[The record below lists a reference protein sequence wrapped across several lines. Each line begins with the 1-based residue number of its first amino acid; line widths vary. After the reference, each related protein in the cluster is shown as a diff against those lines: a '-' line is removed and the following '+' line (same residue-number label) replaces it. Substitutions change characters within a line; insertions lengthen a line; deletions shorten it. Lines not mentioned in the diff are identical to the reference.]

1 MPSFGV
7 EHRRRARIT
16 ENNHATSR
24 EVPVALPTP
33 PDRIEEHFEE
43 HEGDVSYIRTE
54 ADLPPVAIIDRSPI
68 TVRHKII
75 FGMIAVIGAIA
86 WAIIA
91 FARGE
96 TVNAIWFV
104 VAAICTYII
113 GFRFYARLI
122 EMEIVR
128 PRDDHAT
135 PAEVFENGTDYLP
148 TDRRVVFGHHF
159 AAIAGAGPL
168 VGPVLATQMGYLPGS
183 IWIVFGAVLGGC
195 VQDYLVL
202 WISTRRRGR
211 SLGQMARDE
220 LGATGGVAAIV
231 GILVIMV
238 ILIAVLA
245 LVVVR
250 ALAQS
255 PWGVFS
261 IGMTIPIALFMG
273 CYLRFLR
280 PGRVTEVSLIGFG
293 LLLLAVACGNWVAET
308 SWGASWLSLSPVAL
322 TWFIII
328 YGFAASVL
336 PVWLL
341 LAPRDYLSTFMKVG
355 AIALLAVGICIAWP
369 IMQAP
374 ALSRFADRGDG
385 PVFAGSLFPFLFI
398 IIACGALSGF
408 HALISSGT
416 TPKLLEKESQ
426 MRFIGYGGML
436 TESFVAVM
444 ALITASIINQHL
456 YFTLNAPAAQTGT
469 TATSA
474 AQYVNGLGL
483 SGTPVTADQISQ
495 AASGVGEQSI
505 VSRTGGAP
513 TLAFGMSEVLQRV
526 FGGAGL
532 KAFWYHFA
540 IMFEALFILTTVDA
554 GTRVARFMLSDA
566 LGNLGG
572 PLVKL
577 RNPSWR
583 PGVWICSLAMVGA
596 WGSILLLGVTDPL
609 GGINTLFPL
618 FGIANQLLAAIALT
632 VITVV
637 VIKKGLLKWAWIPG
651 VPLLWD
657 LAVTLT
663 ASWQKIFS
671 ADPAVGYWTQH
682 FQYLAARNAGKT
694 SFGSAKNAHQLN
706 DVIRNTFIQG
716 TLSVIFAIVVVIV
729 LIAGVLMAL
738 RTIRGDGRPLSEDA
752 PLPSTLFAPSGL
764 IPTAGERKVQRQW
777 EALPGS
783 STRSVGA
790 Q

>member
-1 MPSFGV
+1 MAIK
-7 EHRRRARIT
+7 EH
-16 ENNHATSR
+16 
-24 EVPVALPTP
+24 
-33 PDRIEEHFEE
+33 DR
-43 HEGDVSYIRTE
+43 DVSFIHTDAE
-54 ADLPPVAIIDRSPI
+54 LPPVAIVDRSPI
-68 TVRHKII
+68 TTRHKIV
-75 FGMIAVIGAIA
+75 FAAIAVVGAVA

-96 TVNAIWFV
+96 TVNAVWFV
-104 VAAICTYII
+104 IAAICTYII

-122 EMEIVR
+122 EMKIVR

-135 PAEVFENGTDYLP
+135 PAEVLDDGTDYVP

-168 VGPVLATQMGYLPGS
+168 VGPVLATQMGYLPCS
-183 IWIVFGAVLGGC
+183 IWIIIGAVFGGA

-220 LGATGGVAAIV
+220 LGATGGAAALLGV
-231 GILVIMV
+231 LVIMV

-245 LVVVR
+245 LIVVK

-261 IGMTIPIALFMG
+261 IAMTIPIALFMG
-273 CYLRFLR
+273 FYLRFLR
-280 PGRVTEVSLIGFG
+280 PGRVSEVSAIGFV
-293 LLLLAVACGNWVAET
+293 LLLVAVASGNWVAET
-308 SWGASWLSLSPVAL
+308 SWGATWFTLSPVAL
-322 TWFIII
+322 SWCLII
-328 YGFAASVL
+328 YGLAASVL

-355 AIALLAVGICIAWP
+355 AVGLIAVGICIARP
-369 IMQAP
+369 LMQAP
-374 ALSRFADRGDG
+374 AVSHFATRGDG

-398 IIACGALSGF
+398 TIACGALSGF

-416 TPKLLEKESQ
+416 TPKLLEKEGQ
-426 MRFIGYGGML
+426 MRLIGYGGML

-456 YFTLNAPAAQTGT
+456 YFTLNAPAAQTGG
-469 TATSA
+469 TAATA
-474 AQYVNGLGL
+474 ADYVNKLGL
-483 SGTPVTADQISQ
+483 SGAPVTADQISQ
-495 AASGVGEQSI
+495 AASSVGEKSI

-513 TLAFGMSEVLQRV
+513 TLAWGMSEVLQRV

-532 KAFWYHFA
+532 RSFWYHFA

-554 GTRVARFMLSDA
+554 GTRVARFMLSDM

-572 PLVKL
+572 PLSKL
-577 RNPSWR
+577 QNPSWR
-583 PGVWICSLAMVGA
+583 PGVWVCSLAVVAA
-596 WGSILLLGVTDPL
+596 WGSTLLMGVTDPL

-651 VPLLWD
+651 APLLWD

-671 ADPAVGYWTQH
+671 GDPAVGYWTQH
-682 FQYLAARNAGKT
+682 SQYLAAKNAGKT
-694 SFGSAKNAHQLN
+694 AFGSAKNAHQMSE
-706 DVIRNTFIQG
+706 VIRNTFIQG
-716 TLSVIFAIVVVIV
+716 TLSILFALVVVIV
-729 LIAGVLMAL
+729 LIVGIVVSL
-738 RTIRGDGRPLSEDA
+738 RVIRGNGRPLTEEE
-752 PLPSTLFAPSGL
+752 PVPSKRFAPSGL
-764 IPTAGERKVQRQW
+764 IPTAAERQVQRQW
-777 EALPGS
+777 DAPDKVVS
-783 STRSVGA
+783 KAPAPS
-790 Q
+790 

>member
-1 MPSFGV
+1 V
-7 EHRRRARIT
+7 ETHHG
-16 ENNHATSR
+16 N
-24 EVPVALPTP
+24 
-33 PDRIEEHFEE
+33 
-43 HEGDVSYIRTE
+43 VSYIHTD
-54 ADLPPVAIIDRSPI
+54 ADVPAVAIIDRSPI
-68 TVRHKII
+68 GTKHKIV
-75 FGMIAVIGAIA
+75 FGAIAVLGAVA

-91 FARGE
+91 FVRGE
-96 TVNAIWFV
+96 TVNAVWFV
-104 VAAICTYII
+104 VAAICTYVI
-113 GFRFYARLI
+113 GYRFYARLI
-122 EMEIVR
+122 ETKVVR

-135 PAEVFENGTDYLP
+135 PAEVFDDGTDFVP
-148 TDRRVVFGHHF
+148 TDRRVLFGHHF

-183 IWIVFGAVLGGC
+183 IWIVIGAVFGGC

-220 LGATGGVAAIV
+220 LGATGGAAALIGV
-231 GILVIMV
+231 LAIMV

-245 LVVVR
+245 LIVVK

-261 IGMTIPIALFMG
+261 IAMTIPIALFMG

-280 PGRVTEVSLIGFG
+280 PGRVSEVSLIGFA
-293 LLLLAVACGNWVAET
+293 LLLLAVVSGNWVAET
-308 SWGASWLSLSPVAL
+308 SWGASWFTLSPVTL
-322 TWFIII
+322 CWCLII

-355 AIALLAVGICIAWP
+355 AIALLAIGICVARP
-369 IMQAP
+369 EMQAP
-374 ALSRFADRGDG
+374 AISQFATRGNG

-398 IIACGALSGF
+398 TIACGALSGF
-408 HALISSGT
+408 HSLISSGT

-426 MRFIGYGGML
+426 MRLIGYGGMI

-456 YFTLNAPAAQTGT
+456 YFTLNAPTAQTGG
-469 TATSA
+469 TAATA
-474 AQYVNGLGL
+474 AEYVNKLGL
-483 SGTPVTADQISQ
+483 SGAPATADQISQ
-495 AASGVGEQSI
+495 AASSVGEKSI

-513 TLAFGMSEVLQRV
+513 TLAWGMSEVLQRV

-532 KAFWYHFA
+532 KSFWYHFA
-540 IMFEALFILTTVDA
+540 IMFEALFILTTLDA
-554 GTRVARFMLSDA
+554 GTRVNRFMLSDA
-566 LGNLGG
+566 LGNFGG
-572 PLVKL
+572 PLAKL

-583 PGVWICSLAMVGA
+583 PGVWLCSLAVVAA
-596 WGSILLLGVTDPL
+596 WGSTLLMGVTDPL

-618 FGIANQLLAAIALT
+618 FGIANQLLAAIALI

-637 VIKKGLLKWAWIPG
+637 VIKKGLAKWAWIPG
-651 VPLLWD
+651 IPLVWD

-671 ADPAVGYWTQH
+671 PDPNVGYWTQH
-682 FQYLAARNAGKT
+682 SHYVAAKAAGKT
-694 SFGSAKNAHQLN
+694 AFGSAKTAGQLN

-716 TLSVIFAIVVVIV
+716 TLSILFAAIVMILVLAAIVVVYK
-729 LIAGVLMAL
+729 
-738 RTIRGDGRPLSEDA
+738 TIRGYGRPLTEDD
-752 PLPSTLFAPSGL
+752 PVPSRLFAPSGM
-764 IPTAGERKVQRQW
+764 IPRATERELQKQWDEHSLTQTRQ
-777 EALPGS
+777 PGS
-783 STRSVGA
+783 GVSSPASPSIGA
-790 Q
+790 LD

>member
-1 MPSFGV
+1 
-7 EHRRRARIT
+7 
-16 ENNHATSR
+16 
-24 EVPVALPTP
+24 VAVKGH
-33 PDRIEEHFEE
+33 DE
-43 HEGDVSYIRTE
+43 DVSYIHTDE
-54 ADLPPVAIIDRSPI
+54 GLPPVAIIDRSPI
-68 TVRHKII
+68 TARHKIV
-75 FGMIAVIGAIA
+75 FGVIAVVGAIA

-96 TVNAIWFV
+96 TLNAVWFV

-113 GFRFYARLI
+113 GYRFYARLI
-122 EMEIVR
+122 EMKIVR
-128 PRDDHAT
+128 PRDDRAT
-135 PAEVFENGTDYLP
+135 PAEVLEDGTDFVP
-148 TDRRVVFGHHF
+148 TDRRVLFGHHF

-168 VGPVLATQMGYLPGS
+168 VGPVLAMQMGYLPGS
-183 IWIVFGAVLGGC
+183 IWIVIGAVFGGC

-211 SLGQMARDE
+211 SLGEMARDE
-220 LGATGGVAAIV
+220 LGAAGGAAALV
-231 GILVIMV
+231 GVLVIMV

-245 LVVVR
+245 LIVVR

-261 IGMTIPIALFMG
+261 IAMTIPIALFMG

-280 PGRVTEVSLIGFG
+280 PGRVPEVSLIGFA
-293 LLLLAVACGNWVAET
+293 LLLLAVVSGNWVAET
-308 SWGASWLSLSPVAL
+308 SWGASWFTLSPVTL
-322 TWFIII
+322 CWCLIG

-355 AIALLAVGICIAWP
+355 AVGLLAVGVCIARP
-369 IMQAP
+369 EIQAP
-374 ALSRFADRGDG
+374 AISQFATRGNG

-398 IIACGALSGF
+398 TIACGALSGF

-416 TPKLLEKESQ
+416 TPKLLEKEGQ
-426 MRFIGYGGML
+426 MRLIGYGGMI

-444 ALITASIINQHL
+444 ALVSAAILNQHL
-456 YFTLNAPAAQTGT
+456 YFTINAPAAQTGGT
-469 TATSA
+469 AATATH
-474 AQYVNGLGL
+474 YVNGLGL
-483 SGTPVTADQISQ
+483 SGGPATADQISQ
-495 AASGVGEQSI
+495 AASSVGEKSI

-513 TLAFGMSEVLQRV
+513 TLAWGMSDVLQRV

-540 IMFEALFILTTVDA
+540 IMFEALFILTTLDA
-554 GTRVARFMLSDA
+554 GTRVNRFMLSDA
-566 LGNLGG
+566 LAHLGG

-583 PGVWICSLAMVGA
+583 PGVWGCSLAVVAA
-596 WGSILLLGVTDPL
+596 WGGTLLMGVSDPL

-618 FGIANQLLAAIALT
+618 FGISNQLLAGISLT
-632 VITVV
+632 VVTVV
-637 VIKKGLLKWAWIPG
+637 VIKNGQLKWAWVPG

-682 FQYLAARNAGKT
+682 SKYLAAKQAGKT
-694 SFGSAKNAHQLN
+694 AFGSAKNAHQL
-706 DVIRNTFIQG
+706 DEVIRNTFIQG
-716 TLSVIFAIVVVIV
+716 TLSILFTVAVVIV
-729 LIAGVLMAL
+729 LIAGIVVAL
-738 RTIRGDGRPLSEDA
+738 GAIRGPASKLSRPLTEDD
-752 PLPSTLFAPSGL
+752 PVPSKRFAPAGM
-764 IPTAGERKVQRQW
+764 IPTAAERGVQRQW
-777 EALPGS
+777 DEPPTSTPGV
-783 STRSVGA
+783 VGA
-790 Q
+790 QER

>member
-1 MPSFGV
+1 M
-7 EHRRRARIT
+7 AIT
-16 ENNHATSR
+16 ER
-24 EVPVALPTP
+24 
-33 PDRIEEHFEE
+33 DR
-43 HEGDVSYIRTE
+43 DVSFIHTDTE
-54 ADLPPVAIIDRSPI
+54 LPPVAIVDRSPI
-68 TVRHKII
+68 TARHKIV
-75 FGMIAVIGAIA
+75 FAVIAVVGAIA

-96 TVNAIWFV
+96 TVNAVWFV
-104 VAAICTYII
+104 IAAICTYII

-122 EMEIVR
+122 EMKIVR

-135 PAEVFENGTDYLP
+135 PAELLDDGTDYVP
-148 TDRRVVFGHHF
+148 TDRRVLFGHHF

-168 VGPVLATQMGYLPGS
+168 VGPVLATQMGYLPCTL
-183 IWIVFGAVLGGC
+183 WIVVGAVFAGA
-195 VQDYLVL
+195 VQDYMVL

-220 LGATGGVAAIV
+220 LGSTGGAAALLGV
-231 GILVIMV
+231 LVIMV

-245 LVVVR
+245 LIVVQ
-250 ALAQS
+250 ALAKS

-261 IGMTIPIALFMG
+261 IAMTIPIALFMG
-273 CYLRFLR
+273 AYLRFLR
-280 PGRVTEVSLIGFG
+280 PGRVSEVSVIGFV
-293 LLLLAVACGNWVAET
+293 LLLIAVASGNWVAET
-308 SWGASWLSLSPVAL
+308 SWGADWFTLSPVAL
-322 TWFIII
+322 SWCLII
-328 YGFAASVL
+328 YGLAASVL

-355 AIALLAVGICIAWP
+355 AIALIAIGICIARP
-369 IMQAP
+369 LMQAP
-374 ALSRFADRGDG
+374 AVSHFATRGDG

-398 IIACGALSGF
+398 TIACGALSGF

-426 MRFIGYGGML
+426 MRLIGYGGML

-456 YFTLNAPAAQTGT
+456 YFTLNAPAAQTGG
-469 TATSA
+469 TAATA
-474 AQYVNGLGL
+474 ADYVNKLGL
-483 SGTPVTADQISQ
+483 SGAPATADQISQ
-495 AASGVGEQSI
+495 AASSVGEKSI

-513 TLAFGMSEVLQRV
+513 TLAWGMSEVLQRV

-532 KAFWYHFA
+532 RSFWYHFA

-554 GTRVARFMLSDA
+554 GTRVARFMLSDM

-572 PLVKL
+572 PLGKL

-583 PGVWICSLAMVGA
+583 PGVWVCSLAVVAA
-596 WGSILLLGVTDPL
+596 WGGTLLMGVTDPL

-637 VIKKGLLKWAWIPG
+637 VIKKGLLRWAWIPG

-671 ADPAVGYWTQH
+671 GDPAVGYWTQH
-682 FQYLAARNAGKT
+682 SRYVAAKDAGKT
-694 SFGSAKNAHQLN
+694 AFGSAKNAHQL
-706 DVIRNTFIQG
+706 DEVIRNTFIQG
-716 TLSVIFAIVVVIV
+716 TLSILFALVVVIV
-729 LIAGVLMAL
+729 VIVGVVVSL
-738 RTIRGDGRPLSEDA
+738 RAIGGNGRPLTEEE
-752 PLPSTLFAPSGL
+752 PVPSKRFAPSGL
-764 IPTAGERKVQRQW
+764 IATAREREVQRQW
-777 EALPGS
+777 DAPDKVVS
-783 STRSVGA
+783 KAPAPS
-790 Q
+790 